1 MKKKSSTHTVSYTDP
16 VTALALL
23 LVGVLSLCLAV
34 LYPMQSL
41 LANTSSL
48 GFVSDTVLV
57 IPADTLIVVAGL
69 LVISAATTTLGVLV
83 LFLRL

>member
-1 MKKKSSTHTVSYTDP
+1 MKKKTNTQTVSYTDP

-23 LVGVLSLCLAV
+23 LVGVLSLCLAI

-41 LANTSSL
+41 FARSSSL
-48 GFVSDTVLV
+48 GFVSDAVLV
-57 IPADTLIVVAGL
+57 IPADTFIVVAGL

>member
-1 MKKKSSTHTVSYTDP
+1 MKKKSSTQTVSYTDP

-41 LANTSSL
+41 FANTSSL